1 MFHSRSKNIGIALV
15 LLCSL
20 SAVAQEPAPMP
31 DEVAAAKDMAL
42 IVRLIG
48 GEAPQ
53 ETKASAKYKAK
64 LEAEAAAEL
73 RKQKRIQLVSDPA
86 KADLVCVLTTFWPS
100 VFFEGKSRWNRN
112 AAERYTHPP
121 VAMMIFAG
129 GNNAHW
135 NGLPLWILTGVKQ
148 SNGTRMSSAIFLIK
162 KFNRELGKNKSSAS
176 SGANGVGESSG
187 TQKDDQGTEV
197 KEGADSSG
205 AGSETAPDRGEPAE
219 PEEQN
224 QAATQTPGGAMSF
237 CQPDFKNCNLPKIIY
252 SAKTLLICYSPSQ
265 CNDEK
270 LRKVVAHWK
279 LVEKPEQADLIMI
292 MSEDIGA
299 DAKLP
304 TMYLFQGGAQP
315 DWQAMPLFA
324 TVGGGGLFSSLGPDK
339 RYNLIENFQKFVIDS
354 EPSMTQA
361 TKQSK

>member
-1 MFHSRSKNIGIALV
+1 MLHSSPKYLAIALV

-20 SAVAQEPAPMP
+20 SAVGQEPPPLP
-31 DEVAAAKDMAL
+31 DEVAAAKNMAL

-48 GEAPQ
+48 GESPR
-53 ETKASAKYKAK
+53 ETKAAKYKAK
-64 LEAEAAAEL
+64 LEADAAAEL

-121 VAMMIFAG
+121 VAMMIFPG
-129 GNNAHW
+129 GSNPHW
-135 NGLPLWILTGVKQ
+135 SGLPLWVLTGVRQ
-148 SNGTRMSSAIFLIK
+148 SNGNRVYSAVFLIK

-176 SGANGVGESSG
+176 SGANDVGGNSG
-187 TQKDDQGTEV
+187 TQKDDQDTEAKGV
-197 KEGADSSG
+197 TDSSESS
-205 AGSETAPDRGEPAE
+205 SETAPGSGEPLE
-219 PEEQN
+219 QEVQN
-224 QAATQTPGGAMSF
+224 QAATQAPDSAMSF
-237 CQPDFKNCNLPKIIY
+237 CQPDFKNCSLPRIIY
-252 SAKTLLICYSPSQ
+252 SAKTLLVCYSPSN

-279 LVEKPEQADLIMI
+279 LVDKPEQADLIMI
-292 MSEDIGA
+292 MSDDIGA

-315 DWQAMPLFA
+315 DWHAMPLFA

-339 RYNLIENFQKFVIDS
+339 RDDLLENFQRFIVSS
-354 EPSMTQA
+354 EPSRMQTN
-361 TKQSK
+361 K